1 MGHVRVRAPV
11 HARLP
16 GRLRGRARKSSQCP
30 AARLYEP
37 VPPRLALARLFGGT
51 GSMGEDFL
59 SRAASGAH
67 ALPVSKRSG
76 AMHLGPPATGVGKR
90 PYTQCREPTIKIAL
104 GGCDAENENAEMQR
118 RRSGQFLVPKK

>member
-1 MGHVRVRAPV
+1 MTTEPRVFSRPARVSVHASARICVIVLFVSVGHLRVRAPV

-16 GRLRGRARKSSQCP
+16 GRLRGRARKSSQCQ

-76 AMHLGPPATGVGKR
+76 AMHLDPPAIGVGKR
-90 PYTQCREPTIKIAL
+90 PYFNP
-104 GGCDAENENAEMQR
+104 ENR
-118 RRSGQFLVPKK
+118 H